1 MAAFICSFQPPSVL
15 MAGFRSW
22 AARRS
27 PDQVTSQLPMEHS
40 REFRAAE
47 SRVTNWSNC
56 ENLPSAVVV
65 TCKHPESPLR
75 WTNRKQD
82 CQIVKKNLANWWIF
96 LQCLYRWCPV
106 AQRECNLAR
115 TAYSAPESLEIM
127 ASPWNRG
134 QANSLP
140 CRVNLKW
147 SFVEIQIVWDAVELH
162 LSIILFNGGLIC
174 LFIILGKS
182 LTPNQLCSFP
192 YCNLQLTLS
201 IDALHH
207 ESR

>member
-1 MAAFICSFQPPSVL
+1 MLFSAAECFNGRIPELSRAPVTRPGDLSASHGAQPRIS
-15 MAGFRSW
+15 RC
-22 AARRS
+22 R
-27 PDQVTSQLPMEHS
+27 VTCHQLIQLRKSAKCGCGYLQTS
-40 REFRAAE
+40 REPTPWLDQQKTRL
-47 SRVTNWSNC
+47 SDC
-56 ENLPSAVVV
+56 E
-65 TCKHPESPLR
+65 
-75 WTNRKQD
+75 
-82 CQIVKKNLANWWIF
+82 KKILANWWIF

>member
-1 MAAFICSFQPPSVL
+1 MDETFCIPYIYIHNDLYIYSTHWRDWSQIKDICGCLKMAAFICSFQPPSVL

-65 TCKHPESPLR
+65 TCKHPESPLPG

-82 CQIVKKNLANWWIF
+82 CQIVKKKFW
-96 LQCLYRWCPV
+96 
-106 AQRECNLAR
+106 
-115 TAYSAPESLEIM
+115 
-127 ASPWNRG
+127 
-134 QANSLP
+134 
-140 CRVNLKW
+140 
-147 SFVEIQIVWDAVELH
+147 QI
-162 LSIILFNGGLIC
+162 GGFFYNVYID
-174 LFIILGKS
+174 
-182 LTPNQLCSFP
+182 
-192 YCNLQLTLS
+192 
-201 IDALHH
+201 DALWPN
-207 ESR
+207 ESAIWHGLLTAHRNP